1 MFLGIDEK
9 SSKPKYKQI
18 VDAIIAKI
26 SEGSLKIGEKIPSIN
41 ELSEDLYL
49 SRDTV
54 EKAYRRLKERKIIVS
69 VKGKGYYTAK
79 TELISKVNVFFL
91 INKLSSYKMRLYNA
105 FVNSMGMNAHVSL
118 FIYHCDESLFL
129 NLLNKHIGGYDYYIV
144 MSHFKDSKM
153 RYVEASSIAIETINR
168 IPKNQL
174 VLLDNK
180 MPQIKGDFINIYQ
193 DFNEDIYSSL
203 TQGVDKLSK
212 YKKLILVYP
221 TNSEY
226 PYPKDIILGFKK
238 FCVEHFFNFE
248 VIDKI
253 YKDMDFEVPE
263 CFIIIDETDL
273 VFLVKQTREKGLFLG
288 EDIGV
293 ISYNETPLKDLL
305 GITVM
310 HTDFIKMG
318 RLVAEMILQNK
329 KSKFKNDFIFKDRNS
344 L

>member
-1 MFLGIDEK
+1 MFVAIDEK
-9 SSKPKYKQI
+9 SSKPKYKQV

-26 SEGSLKIGEKIPSIN
+26 SDGSLKIGEKIPSIN
-41 ELSEDLYL
+41 ELSEDSYL

-54 EKAYRRLKERKIIVS
+54 EKAYRRLKEKKVIVS
-69 VKGKGYYTAK
+69 VKGKGYYTSK

-91 INKLSSYKMRLYNA
+91 VNKLSSYKMRLYNS
-105 FVNSMGMNAHVSL
+105 FVNSMGVNAHVNL

-129 NLLNKHIGGYDYYIV
+129 NLLEKHIGGYDYYII
-144 MSHFKDSKM
+144 MNHFKDDKM
-153 RYVEASSIAIETINR
+153 RYVETSTTVIDMINK

-174 VLLDNK
+174 ILLDNK
-180 MPQIKGDFINIYQ
+180 ITQIQGDFINIYQ
-193 DFNEDIYSSL
+193 DFKEDIYNSL
-203 TQGVDKLSK
+203 NQGINKLSK

-221 TNSEY
+221 TKSEY

-238 FCVEHFFNFE
+238 FCIEHFFNFE
-248 VIDKI
+248 VIDQI

-273 VFLVKQTREKGLFLG
+273 VFLVKQTREKNLTLG
-288 EDIGV
+288 KDIGI

-310 HTDFIKMG
+310 HTDFVAMG
-318 RLVAEMILQNK
+318 NSVAEMILQNK
-329 KSKFKNDFIFKDRNS
+329 KGKFKNDFTFKDRNS